1 MIDRIQGPL
10 DNQLYY
16 TNYVGNQDISAMW
29 HPTANLN
36 EPPYQYIGTPIYQGC
51 TPNYS
56 VQPEVSI
63 LRDRWHPQRWY
74 NTIELYYHNVFQMPY
89 NGHLYF
95 NSGIGVKRLLSGNSW
110 LPSCSQHLHL
120 PSLPVVQP
128 TPPFDSET
136 IRDAMASTMGLM
148 MAVTSLCSRYLLQP
162 PLFTP

>member
-16 TNYVGNQDISAMW
+16 TNYVGNQDISALW

-51 TPNYS
+51 TPNFE
-56 VQPEVSI
+56 VQPEISI

-95 NSGIGVKRLLSGNSW
+95 NSGIGVKRLLPANSW
-110 LPSCSQHLHL
+110 LPSCSQYLHL
-120 PSLPVVQP
+120 
-128 TPPFDSET
+128 SET
-136 IRDAMASTMGLM
+136 ICDAMASTMGLM
-148 MAVTSLCSRYLLQP
+148 MAVTSLCSRHLLQP